1 MGGGYSFYC
10 LLHNRFTK
18 VRRQKIAINFVF
30 IANIIPTTFN
40 RLQYLLSVYVRP
52 PGEMIQNSV
61 IVRDAMPSSK
71 MADDE
76 NTNMEI
82 EEEKKRPL
90 VKNFESF
97 FDKLAARTDNNVE
110 GEKDSGE
117 SCTTTEYCGQLQTWM
132 WQYYTGYVNW
142 QSWLAASALPCP
154 YTFQPASGTPT
165 IGSQNWYHGP
175 HGLALS
181 SYPPANTSRSSRA
194 GEAAAGRAAVSAQ
207 PQQLPR
213 EHGNAQRPG
222 LCLLS
227 LLGLQAVRM
236 KMSVLF

>member
-1 MGGGYSFYC
+1 M
-10 LLHNRFTK
+10 
-18 VRRQKIAINFVF
+18 
-30 IANIIPTTFN
+30 IPTTIN
-40 RLQYLLSVYVRP
+40 RLQCLLSAYLRP
-52 PGEMIQNSV
+52 PDEMIRNGV
-61 IVRDAMPSSK
+61 VRDAMASSK

-82 EEEKKRPL
+82 EEEKRPL
-90 VKNFESF
+90 VKKFESL
-97 FDKLAARTDNNVE
+97 FDKLARTGNHNVE

-117 SCTTTEYCGQLQTWM
+117 SCTTTEYCGQLHAWM

-142 QSWLAASALPCP
+142 QSWLAAAALPCP
-154 YTFQPASGTPT
+154 YAFQPASGTST
-165 IGSQNWYHGP
+165 IGSQNWYNGP

-181 SYPPANTSRSSRA
+181 SYPPAATSRSSRA

-222 LCLLS
+222 HFFYLRSVSRLS
-227 LLGLQAVRM
+227 E
-236 KMSVLF
+236 